1 MLYLH
6 SATLAFGDRQL
17 FHDLDLHV
25 SRGQLVGVTG
35 ESGCGKTSLL
45 RAILGFIPLTSGSIE
60 VAGLPLDVHHVNE
73 IRRLTAYVP
82 QELQPAVEIGRDL
95 IGLTHDLE
103 ANRHSAHSSVSS
115 AAAVPDESSSGRLT
129 LDSGSSNSLLS
140 VLGLDASLLELS
152 ASKLSGGQRQRLLLA
167 AALSLPK
174 PLLLLDEPSSALDED
189 STQRVGHAL
198 QHACHDDG
206 RSAFV
211 VSHDPVLLSFCDHV
225 INLSP
230 IA

>member
-103 ANRHSAHSSVSS
+103 ANRHSAHSRVSH
-115 AAAVPDESSSGRLT
+115 AAAVPDESSSGL
-129 LDSGSSNSLLS
+129 LPSDNGNSNSLLS
-140 VLGLDASLLELS
+140 ALGLDASLLELERS
-152 ASKLSGGQRQRLLLA
+152 TKEAERRADEVLDAAMRKE
-167 AALSLPK
+167 AALHEAAKKMVEQADDDDLPD
-174 PLLLLDEPSSALDED
+174 LLTALLDEY
-189 STQRVGHAL
+189 RK
-198 QHACHDDG
+198 G
-206 RSAFV
+206 RR
-211 VSHDPVLLSFCDHV
+211 
-225 INLSP
+225 
-230 IA
+230 

>member
-95 IGLTHDLE
+95 IGLTHDLD

-115 AAAVPDESSSGRLT
+115 AAAVPDESSSGHLT

-140 VLGLDASLLELS
+140 ALGLDASLLELS

-198 QHACHDDG
+198 QHACHNDG

>member
-60 VAGLPLDVHHVNE
+60 VAGLPLDVHPVNE
-73 IRRLTAYVP
+73 SRRLPAYVP

-103 ANRHSAHSSVSS
+103 ANRHSAHSRVSH
-115 AAAVPDESSSGRLT
+115 ATAVPDVSSSGRLT
-129 LDSGSSNSLLS
+129 LHSGSSNSLLS